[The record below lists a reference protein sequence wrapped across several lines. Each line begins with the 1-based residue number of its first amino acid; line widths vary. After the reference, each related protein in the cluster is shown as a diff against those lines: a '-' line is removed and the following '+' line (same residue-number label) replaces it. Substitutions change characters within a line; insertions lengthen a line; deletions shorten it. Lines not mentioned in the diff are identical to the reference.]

1 MQHCGHLERT
11 RSAPRGRTAA
21 DGADIPPGHSTGP
34 DLYQARKKGRS
45 WAGPGC
51 ASFPFPKRLPGSP
64 PLFPGVAF
72 RGFGAPPRGPLTV
85 IATTARKGP
94 TKAYSMHLLDTDGVT
109 VGCGWRPGPPK
120 ISELAEQDFHAE
132 PEMYL
137 GCTRCFRHFTF
148 PNTWMAVEP
157 YAAQDSEASISLSS
171 DTDES
176 VDTQSDKEAIVLPE
190 IE

>member
-1 MQHCGHLERT
+1 M
-11 RSAPRGRTAA
+11 AA
-21 DGADIPPGHSTGP
+21 DEV
-34 DLYQARKKGRS
+34 
-45 WAGPGC
+45 
-51 ASFPFPKRLPGSP
+51 
-64 PLFPGVAF
+64 PL
-72 RGFGAPPRGPLTV
+72 PRGPLTV
-85 IATTARKGP
+85 VATTARKGP

-109 VGCGWRPGPPK
+109 VGCGWRPGPLK

-132 PEMYL
+132 PEVYL

-148 PNTWMAVEP
+148 PSTWMAVEP

-176 VDTQSDKEAIVLPE
+176 VDTQSDKEAVVLPE